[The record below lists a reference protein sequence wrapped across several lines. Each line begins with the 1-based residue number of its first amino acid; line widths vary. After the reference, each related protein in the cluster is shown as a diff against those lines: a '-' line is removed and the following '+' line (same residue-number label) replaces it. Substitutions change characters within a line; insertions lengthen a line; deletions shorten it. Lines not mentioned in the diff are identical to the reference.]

1 MAQKLNIDIV
11 ARDKTKQA
19 LGSVKGALAKVKGAV
34 FNLQNAFIGLG
45 AGLVIRNLVNTGK
58 ELENLQVRLKFLL
71 KDTNEG
77 AKAFDNMV
85 KFASKVPFSLE
96 EIQSGS
102 GILATVTDNA
112 EELQKML
119 EITGNVAAVT
129 GLDFRTAAEQIQ
141 RSFSAG
147 IGAADL
153 FREKGVRNM
162 LGFKAGATVSIEDT
176 VLAFEKVFGKGGRFG
191 KATDELAQ
199 TFTGTLSM
207 IGDKIFSF
215 KKTILEAGLFE
226 SLKKEFGALDKFLEE
241 NSKQIDKVAQDIGI
255 ALGFA
260 VKKLADAVV
269 VMKNNM
275 NTFKNVIMILI
286 SVKVVT
292 LFTNLAKAVTNV
304 AQAMMTFGFATLFT
318 KGGLLGIA
326 KAVAKGG
333 AIFIAF
339 KGMEKLFDDMKNSFE
354 DFSDGVKNS
363 LPDARDLHKVMVQTK
378 KALFDIAKVEE
389 AIAKAKEKELKL
401 QNFLLEEQ
409 NKKRLKF
416 HQLEEEG
423 VKKFK
428 KQNDVSGQVLEKL
441 KQQNSEFSLSSEI
454 LSTINSFTSKVSRS
468 IAEAVVLGKS
478 LNMSFKELA
487 QNLLVDV
494 LAKMIERIMLLTI
507 EKLIVEKIFKQDN
520 SRLSTE
526 KNITKEKKKQVVL
539 QAMLMAMGAGGGG
552 GGGSAIPGGFAQ
564 GGAVSKGQP
573 VVVGERGAEM
583 FIPNQTGQITQ
594 AARGTGGGQT
604 TVNFNINTL
613 DASGFD
619 DLLVRNRGTITQI
632 INNAVNERGSKN
644 LI

>member
-19 LGSVKGALAKVKGAV
+19 LGNVQGALSKVKGAV

-58 ELENLQVRLKFLL
+58 ELENLRVRLKFLL

-112 EELQKML
+112 NDLQKML

-129 GLDFRTAAEQIQ
+129 GLDFRTTAEQIQ

-162 LGFKAGATVSIEDT
+162 LGFQAGAAVSIEDT
-176 VLAFEKVFGKGGRFG
+176 VQKFEEVFGKGGRFG
-191 KATDELAQ
+191 KATDELAE

-207 IGDKIFSF
+207 IGDKIFNF
-215 KKTILEAGLFE
+215 KKVLLEAGLFE
-226 SLKKEFGALDKFLEE
+226 SLKKEFGALDKFLEQ
-241 NSKQIDKVAQDIGI
+241 NSKQIDQIAQDIGI

-260 VKKLADAVV
+260 VKKVADAIIVL
-269 VMKNNM
+269 KNNM
-275 NTFKNVIMILI
+275 NIFKNIIMLLI

-292 LFTNLAKAVTNV
+292 LFTNLAIALTNV
-304 AQAMMTFGFATLFT
+304 AKAMMTFGFATLFT

-326 KAVAKGG
+326 KAIAKGG
-333 AIFIAF
+333 AIFLAF
-339 KGMEKLFDDMKNSFE
+339 KGMEKLFDNMKDSFE
-354 DFSDGVKNS
+354 NFSDGVKNI
-363 LPDARDLHKVMVQTK
+363 LPHARDLHKQMQFVK
-378 KALFDIAKVEE
+378 KEVEE
-389 AIAKAKEKELKL
+389 VDGFIYTTSNELSIRIPNATEKAIAKFKEL
-401 QNFLLEEQ
+401 N
-409 NKKRLKF
+409 N
-416 HQLEEEG
+416 G
-423 VKKFK
+423 
-428 KQNDVSGQVLEKL
+428 VLEDIK
-441 KQQNSEFSLSSEI
+441 KKKENIRMIIAEG
-454 LSTINSFTSKVSRS
+454 INSGITKMSEALSRS
-468 IAEAVVLGKS
+468 LVFGEKLSDTLRNMALNVLGKIIAVLIEQIARQAIS
-478 LNMSFKELA
+478 ISMENTQIK
-487 QNLLVDV
+487 QLLTK
-494 LAKMIERIMLLTI
+494 LGIEKMIT
-507 EKLIVEKIFKQDN
+507 N
-520 SRLSTE
+520 
-526 KNITKEKKKQVVL
+526 EKKV
-539 QAMLMAMGAGGGG
+539 QATISGANDSMGSSLMR
-552 GGGSAIPGGFAQ
+552 FATSFLPQ
-564 GGAVSKGQP
+564 FASGGAVSKGQP
-573 VVVGERGAEM
+573 IITGEKGPEM
-583 FIPNQTGQITQ
+583 FVPNSTGQITQ

>member
-1 MAQKLNIDIV
+1 MANQKLNIDIV
-11 ARDKTKQA
+11 ARDKSKQA
-19 LGSVKGALAKVKGAV
+19 LNSVQGALSKLRGAV

-58 ELENLQVRLKFLL
+58 ELENLRVRLRFLL

-112 EELQKML
+112 EDLQKML

-129 GLDFRTAAEQIQ
+129 GLDFRTTAEQIQ

-162 LGFKAGATVSIEDT
+162 LGFQAGATVSIEDT
-176 VLAFEKVFGKGGRFG
+176 VKRFEEVFGKGGRFG
-191 KATDELAQ
+191 KATDDLAE

-207 IGDKIFSF
+207 IGDKVFSF

-241 NSKQIDKVAQDIGI
+241 NSKQIDQIAQDIGI

-260 VKKLADAVV
+260 VKKVADAVI
-269 VMKNNM
+269 VMKDNM
-275 NTFKNVIMILI
+275 DKFVILVQLLI

-292 LFTNLAKAVTNV
+292 LFTNLAIAITNV
-304 AQAMMTFGFATLFT
+304 AKAMMTFGFASLFT
-318 KGGLLGIA
+318 KGGLIGIA
-326 KAVAKGG
+326 KAIAKGG
-333 AIFIAF
+333 AIFVAF
-339 KGMEKLFDDMKNSFE
+339 KGMEKLFDDMKDSFE
-354 DFSDGVKNS
+354 DFSDGVKNV
-363 LPDARDLHKVMVQTK
+363 LPHARDLHKTLIPVREVFK
-378 KALFDIAKVEE
+378 NSNIIAHDFEHE
-389 AIAKAKEKELKL
+389 M
-401 QNFLLEEQ
+401 
-409 NKKRLKF
+409 
-416 HQLEEEG
+416 
-423 VKKFK
+423 
-428 KQNDVSGQVLEKL
+428 
-441 KQQNSEFSLSSEI
+441 
-454 LSTINSFTSKVSRS
+454 S
-468 IAEAVVLGKS
+468 IAIPTATQKAI
-478 LNMSFKELA
+478 NKFKELNTGALEDIKKKKENIRMIIAEGINDGITKMSEALSRSLVFGEKLSDTLRNMALNVLQRIVAVLIEQIARQSIQIAMENA
-487 QNLLVDV
+487 Q
-494 LAKMIERIMLLTI
+494 IGQLLTKLGI
-507 EKLIVEKIFKQDN
+507 EKQITDEKRKQNQQVNSDLGSSLI
-520 SRLSTE
+520 R
-526 KNITKEKKKQVVL
+526 
-539 QAMLMAMGAGGGG
+539 MA
-552 GGGSAIPGGFAQ
+552 GSFLGFAN

-573 VVVGERGAEM
+573 VVVGERGAEL

-594 AARGTGGGQT
+594 SARGTGGGQT

-632 INNAVNERGSKN
+632 INNAVNERGSRN

>member
-19 LGSVKGALAKVKGAV
+19 LGNVQGALAKVKGAV

-45 AGLVIRNLVNTGK
+45 AGLVIRNLVSTGK
-58 ELENLQVRLKFLL
+58 ELENLRVRLKFLL

-85 KFASKVPFSLE
+85 KFASRVPFSLE

-112 EELQKML
+112 NDLQKML

-129 GLDFRTAAEQIQ
+129 GLDFRTTAEQIQ

-162 LGFKAGATVSIEDT
+162 LGFQAGATVSIEAT
-176 VLAFEKVFGKGGRFG
+176 AQRFEEVFGKGGRFG
-191 KATDELAQ
+191 KATDDLAE

-207 IGDKIFSF
+207 IGDKVFSF

-226 SLKKEFGALDKFLEE
+226 SLKKEFGALDKFLEQ
-241 NSKQIDKVAQDIGI
+241 NSKQIDQIAQDIGI

-260 VKKLADAVV
+260 VKKLADAIIVI
-269 VMKNNM
+269 KNNM
-275 NTFKNVIMILI
+275 DKFVTLI
-286 SVKVVT
+286 QFLIAVKVVT
-292 LFTNLAKAVTNV
+292 LFTNLAIAITNV
-304 AQAMMTFGFATLFT
+304 AKAMMSFGFATLFT
-318 KGGLLGIA
+318 RGGLVGIA
-326 KAVAKGG
+326 KAIAKGG
-333 AIFIAF
+333 LIFVAF
-339 KGMEKLFDDMKNSFE
+339 KGMEKLFDDMKDSFD
-354 DFSDGVKNS
+354 DFADGVKNV
-363 LPDARDLHKVMVQTK
+363 LPDARDLHKTLIPVKEIFDNLSIIAHDFEHELSVAIPNATD
-378 KALFDIAKVEE
+378 KAISKFRQLNSS
-389 AIAKAKEKELKL
+389 AIT
-401 QNFLLEEQ
+401 NLE
-409 NKKRLKF
+409 N
-416 HQLEEEG
+416 
-423 VKKFK
+423 KFK
-428 KQNDVSGQVLEKL
+428 NIRMTIAEGIDSGISKMSQSLARAFVFGEKL
-441 KQQNSEFSLSSEI
+441 SDTFKNMARSLLVNIISALIEI
-454 LSTINSFTSKVSRS
+454 VARKGV
-468 IAEAVVLGKS
+468 
-478 LNMSFKELA
+478 ELA
-487 QNLLVDV
+487 
-494 LAKMIERIMLLTI
+494 I
-507 EKLIVEKIFKQDN
+507 EKLITREKQKQAA
-520 SRLSTE
+520 LS
-526 KNITKEKKKQVVL
+526 
-539 QAMLMAMGAGGGG
+539 
-552 GGGSAIPGGFAQ
+552 GGGSLFSAARSFLGFAK

-583 FIPNQTGQITQ
+583 FIPNSTGQITQ

>member
-1 MAQKLNIDIV
+1 MANQKLNIDIV
-11 ARDKTKQA
+11 ARDKSKQA
-19 LGSVKGALAKVKGAV
+19 LGNVQGALSKLRGAV

-58 ELENLQVRLKFLL
+58 ELENLRVRLKFLL

-112 EELQKML
+112 NDLQKML

-129 GLDFRTAAEQIQ
+129 GLDFRTTAEQIQ

-162 LGFKAGATVSIEDT
+162 LGFQAGATVSIEAT
-176 VLAFEKVFGKGGRFG
+176 VKRFEEVFGKGGRFG
-191 KATDELAQ
+191 KATDELAE

-207 IGDKIFSF
+207 IGDKVFSF

-226 SLKKEFGALDKFLEE
+226 TLKKEFGALDKFLEE
-241 NSKQIDKVAQDIGI
+241 NSKQIDSIAQDIGI
-255 ALGFA
+255 ALGLA
-260 VKKLADAVV
+260 VKKVADFVIILKDNMDKFAIVIKGLIAIKVVSLFISLGKAIGFAAKQMAKFSLAS
-269 VMKNNM
+269 
-275 NTFKNVIMILI
+275 LL
-286 SVKVVT
+286 SVKS
-292 LFTNLAKAVTNV
+292 LKSLAV
-304 AQAMMTFGFATLFT
+304 ML
-318 KGGLLGIA
+318 
-326 KAVAKGG
+326 AKGG
-333 AIFIAF
+333 AIFVAF
-339 KGMEKLFDDMKNSFE
+339 KGIDKLFEDLEQNFNDFADGIKN
-354 DFSDGVKNS
+354 V
-363 LPDARDLHKVMVQTK
+363 LPDARDLHKQMQFIK
-378 KALFDIAKVEE
+378 KEVEE
-389 AIAKAKEKELKL
+389 VDGFLYNASSELGIRIPTATEKAIAK
-401 QNFLLEEQ
+401 
-409 NKKRLKF
+409 
-416 HQLEEEG
+416 
-423 VKKFK
+423 
-428 KQNDVSGQVLEKL
+428 
-441 KQQNSEFSLSSEI
+441 
-454 LSTINSFTSKVSRS
+454 
-468 IAEAVVLGKS
+468 
-478 LNMSFKELA
+478 FKELNNGVLENIKKKKENIRMIIA
-487 QNLLVDV
+487 EGISDGITKMSQALSKSLIFGEKLSDTLRNMALNV
-494 LAKMIERIMLLTI
+494 LARITAILIEQIARQSIQIAMEHAQTVELLKKLSI
-507 EKLIVEKIFKQDN
+507 EKLITDEKRKQ
-520 SRLSTE
+520 
-526 KNITKEKKKQVVL
+526 
-539 QAMLMAMGAGGGG
+539 QAASAGGSDSM
-552 GGGSAIPGGFAQ
+552 GSSLVRMASSFLGFAK

-573 VVVGERGAEM
+573 VVVGERGAEL

-594 AARGTGGGQT
+594 SARGTGGGQT

>member
-19 LGSVKGALAKVKGAV
+19 LGNVQGALSKVKGAV

-112 EELQKML
+112 NDLQKML

-129 GLDFRTAAEQIQ
+129 GLDFRTTAEQIQ

-162 LGFKAGATVSIEDT
+162 LGFQAGAAVSIEDT
-176 VLAFEKVFGKGGRFG
+176 VQKFEEVFGKGGRFG
-191 KATDELAQ
+191 KATDELAE

-207 IGDKIFSF
+207 IGDKIFNF
-215 KKTILEAGLFE
+215 KKVILEAGLFE
-226 SLKKEFGALDKFLEE
+226 SLKKEFGALDKFLEQ
-241 NSKQIDKVAQDIGI
+241 NSKQIDQVAQDIGI

-260 VKKLADAVV
+260 VKKVADAVIV
-269 VMKNNM
+269 LKDNM
-275 NTFKNVIMILI
+275 NIFKNIIMVLI

-292 LFTNLAKAVTNV
+292 LFTNLAIALTNV
-304 AQAMMTFGFATLFT
+304 SKAMMTFGFATLFT

-326 KAVAKGG
+326 KAIAKGG
-333 AIFIAF
+333 AIFVAF
-339 KGMEKLFDDMKNSFE
+339 KGMEKLFEDMKDSFE
-354 DFSDGVKNS
+354 DFSHSVKNV
-363 LPDARDLHKVMVQTK
+363 LPDARDLQKTLIPVKEV
-378 KALFDIAKVEE
+378 FDNASIAVNTIENELSVAIPTATQKTIAK
-389 AIAKAKEKELKL
+389 
-401 QNFLLEEQ
+401 
-409 NKKRLKF
+409 
-416 HQLEEEG
+416 
-423 VKKFK
+423 
-428 KQNDVSGQVLEKL
+428 
-441 KQQNSEFSLSSEI
+441 
-454 LSTINSFTSKVSRS
+454 
-468 IAEAVVLGKS
+468 
-478 LNMSFKELA
+478 FKELNDGVLEQIKQKKA
-487 QNLLVDV
+487 NIKNIIAEGINNGITNMSQALSRSLVFGEKLSDTLRNMALNV
-494 LAKMIERIMLLTI
+494 LSRILAILIEQIARQSIQIAMENTQIGQLITKLSI
-507 EKLIVEKIFKQDN
+507 EKKITDEKRKQNQQINSDLGSSLIN
-520 SRLSTE
+520 
-526 KNITKEKKKQVVL
+526 
-539 QAMLMAMGAGGGG
+539 MA
-552 GGGSAIPGGFAQ
+552 SSFFGFAK

-583 FIPNQTGQITQ
+583 FIPNSTGQITQ

>member
-1 MAQKLNIDIV
+1 MANQKLNIDIV
-11 ARDKTKQA
+11 AKDKTKQA
-19 LGSVKGALAKVKGAV
+19 LGAVQGALGKLRSAV

-45 AGLVIRNLVNTGK
+45 AGLVVRNLVNTGK
-58 ELENLQVRLKFLL
+58 ELENLRVRLKFLL

-112 EELQKML
+112 NDLQKML

-129 GLDFRTAAEQIQ
+129 GLDFRTTAEQIQ

-162 LGFKAGATVSIEDT
+162 LGFQAGATVSIEAT
-176 VLAFEKVFGKGGRFG
+176 VQRFEEVFGKGGRFG
-191 KATDELAQ
+191 KATDDLAE

-207 IGDKIFSF
+207 IGDKVFSF

-241 NSKQIDKVAQDIGI
+241 NSKQIDQLAQDIGI

-260 VKKLADAVV
+260 VKKLADGIVV
-269 VMKNNM
+269 IRNNM

-292 LFTNLAKAVTNV
+292 LFTNLAIAVTNV
-304 AQAMMTFGFATLFT
+304 SKAMMAFGFATLFT
-318 KGGLLGIA
+318 KGGLLGIG
-326 KAVAKGG
+326 KAIAKGG
-333 AIFIAF
+333 AIFLAF
-339 KGMEKLFDDMKNSFE
+339 KGMEKLFDDMIKSFD
-354 DFSDGVKNS
+354 DFADGVKNV
-363 LPDARDLHKVMVQTK
+363 LPPARDLHKTMIPIK
-378 KALFDIAKVEE
+378 KEVEE
-389 AIAKAKEKELKL
+389 IDTFLRNYENELGIKIPTATEKAIKKFEDLNNQALKNIKEKTENIEMIIAEGINNGITKMSQGFARALVFGENLKDT
-401 QNFLLEEQ
+401 
-409 NKKRLKF
+409 LKNMA
-416 HQLEEEG
+416 Q
-423 VKKFK
+423 
-428 KQNDVSGQVLEKL
+428 QVLARIIAVLIEQIVREQILVKLNNFKIGQTSTILSLERKITDEKR
-441 KQQNSEFSLSSEI
+441 KQQAYS
-454 LSTINSFTSKVSRS
+454 
-468 IAEAVVLGKS
+468 A
-478 LNMSFKELA
+478 
-487 QNLLVDV
+487 
-494 LAKMIERIMLLTI
+494 
-507 EKLIVEKIFKQDN
+507 
-520 SRLSTE
+520 
-526 KNITKEKKKQVVL
+526 
-539 QAMLMAMGAGGGG
+539 
-552 GGGSAIPGGFAQ
+552 GGSATMGSSLVSFASSFLPKFFAN

-573 VVVGERGAEM
+573 VIVGERGAEM

-594 AARGTGGGQT
+594 SARGTDSNKPVAVT
-604 TVNFNINTL
+604 FNINTL

-619 DLLVRNRGTITQI
+619 ELLIRNRGTITSI
-632 INNAVNERGSKN
+632 INSAVNERGSKN

>member
-19 LGSVKGALAKVKGAV
+19 LGNVQGALAKVKGAV

-45 AGLVIRNLVNTGK
+45 AGLVIRNLVSTGK
-58 ELENLQVRLKFLL
+58 ELENLRVRLKFLL

-85 KFASKVPFSLE
+85 KFASRVPFSLE

-112 EELQKML
+112 NDLQKML

-129 GLDFRTAAEQIQ
+129 GLDFRTTAEQIQ

-162 LGFKAGATVSIEDT
+162 LGFQAGATVSIEAT
-176 VLAFEKVFGKGGRFG
+176 AQRFEEVFGKGGRFG
-191 KATDELAQ
+191 KATDDLAE

-207 IGDKIFSF
+207 IGDKVFSF

-226 SLKKEFGALDKFLEE
+226 SLKKEFGALDKFLEQ
-241 NSKQIDKVAQDIGI
+241 NSKQIDQIAQDIGI

-260 VKKLADAVV
+260 VKKLADAIIVI
-269 VMKNNM
+269 KNNM
-275 NTFKNVIMILI
+275 DKFVTLI
-286 SVKVVT
+286 QFLIAVKVVT
-292 LFTNLAKAVTNV
+292 LFTNLAIAITNV
-304 AQAMMTFGFATLFT
+304 AKAMMSFGFATLFT
-318 KGGLLGIA
+318 RGGLVGIA
-326 KAVAKGG
+326 KAIAKGG
-333 AIFIAF
+333 LIFVAF
-339 KGMEKLFDDMKNSFE
+339 KGMEKLFDDMKDSFD
-354 DFSDGVKNS
+354 DFADGVKNV
-363 LPDARDLHKVMVQTK
+363 LPDARDLHKTLIPVKEIFDNLSIIAHDFEHELSVAIPNATD
-378 KALFDIAKVEE
+378 KAISKFRQLNSS
-389 AIAKAKEKELKL
+389 AIT
-401 QNFLLEEQ
+401 NLE
-409 NKKRLKF
+409 N
-416 HQLEEEG
+416 
-423 VKKFK
+423 KFK
-428 KQNDVSGQVLEKL
+428 NIRMTIAEGINSGITKMSQSLARAFVFGEKL
-441 KQQNSEFSLSSEI
+441 SDTFKNMARSLLVNIISALIEI
-454 LSTINSFTSKVSRS
+454 VARKGV
-468 IAEAVVLGKS
+468 
-478 LNMSFKELA
+478 ELA
-487 QNLLVDV
+487 
-494 LAKMIERIMLLTI
+494 I
-507 EKLIVEKIFKQDN
+507 EKLITREKQKQAA
-520 SRLSTE
+520 LS
-526 KNITKEKKKQVVL
+526 
-539 QAMLMAMGAGGGG
+539 
-552 GGGSAIPGGFAQ
+552 GGGSLFSAARSFLGFAK

-583 FIPNQTGQITQ
+583 FIPNSTGQITQ